1 MKTRFAL
8 TAVAVV
14 IVGAFAVSAIPA
26 DSHRGDPAKPGLCFI
41 DENKDGVCDHAP
53 AGLTVAK
60 GQEGET
66 AYPGWSCPRW
76 GGKGAG
82 WGMRGGKMS
91 PNLPD
96 EGDSASGGVTK

>member
-14 IVGAFAVSAIPA
+14 VVGAFAVSAIPA

-53 AGLTVAK
+53 AGLTAGK
-60 GQEGET
+60 WQEVET
-66 AYPGWSCPRW
+66 PYPGWSCS
-76 GGKGAG
+76 ALG
-82 WGMRGGKMS
+82 WKRGRMGH
-91 PNLPD
+91 
-96 EGDSASGGVTK
+96 EGR